1 MLQYSMRIKC
11 VSFKE
16 KDMPNIKSAKK
27 RVLVSIKK
35 KEQNKMIKSEIKTA
49 IKKYRAAISEKN
61 ISLAEQ
67 LLPQTVSLID
77 SAASKGIYH
86 KKNAS
91 NKQANLSRALYQLKT
106 AQQ

>member
-1 MLQYSMRIKC
+1 
-11 VSFKE
+11 
-16 KDMPNIKSAKK
+16 MPNIKSAKK
-27 RVLVSIKK
+27 RVLVSTKK
-35 KEQNKMIKSEIKTA
+35 KEQNKMIKSEVKTA
-49 IKKYRAAISEKN
+49 IKKYRAAITEGN

-77 SAASKGIYH
+77 SAASKGVYH

-91 NKQANLSRALYQLKT
+91 NKQANLSRALHQLKT